1 MFVCK
6 KESSITNLIFQ
17 MLKYESFLVMSLTVV
32 KLSVKLFRLF
42 WLVSIRWHKTMN
54 ENQNKTW
61 NGKIRYYETNKQAEL
76 PKLTD

>member
-1 MFVCK
+1 
-6 KESSITNLIFQ
+6 
-17 MLKYESFLVMSLTVV
+17 MSLTVV